1 MARIAVDKGHKGYDS
16 GAVGPTGLQEAD
28 VTADIVDDST
38 LGTDDGVNV
47 EDILRAAGH
56 AVLVIQSSGA
66 QSLNEDLAQRVNQA
80 NEWGADLYIS
90 VHVNCCDSA
99 SPAYVSTWIYSE
111 GGEAEKLAAKVQ
123 PHLVEET
130 GAPDGGV
137 RTANFYVLRKTNM
150 PSILCE
156 CLFISNPGQE
166 SQLRTELMRDSC
178 AIAIAKG
185 VGEYLNQQIETE
197 AEPVEWAKWYLD
209 ELKKKGILNGDH
221 KSDEAITFGQV
232 AVLLCRLLRFLGK
245 L

>member
-1 MARIAVDKGHKGYDS
+1 MRIAVDKGHRGYDS

-28 VTADIVDDST
+28 ITADIVDDST
-38 LGTDDGVNV
+38 LGVDNNVNV

-56 AVLVIQSSGA
+56 EVLVIQSSGA

-80 NEWGADLYIS
+80 NAWGADLYIS
-90 VHVNCCDSA
+90 VHVNCCDSS
-99 SPAYVSTWIYSE
+99 SPSYVSTWIYSE
-111 GGEAEKLAAKVQ
+111 GGESEKLANCVQ
-123 PHLVEET
+123 HQLVSAT

-166 SQLRTELMRDSC
+166 KQLRTEFMRDNC

-185 VGEYLNQQIETE
+185 VAEYLGDAQEGGN
-197 AEPVEWAKWYLD
+197 AVEWAKWYFEKLI
-209 ELKKKGILNGDH
+209 ELGILNGQH

-245 L
+245 I